1 MSDMKPAST
10 SSSTSLPAMMGP
22 DSSTCTGEI
31 TLLEAFEK
39 VISCK
44 FRSLESRLES
54 MEKKNDLMC
63 KEHEKLLPLLVK
75 IQRDVGDVEGQ
86 CRKTKERI
94 YKVQDS
100 LDSVY
105 EKVLDTRE
113 DCEDVMKSTDHMEQC
128 LSRLTKDKDS
138 AYDPSDPIQHINS
151 HSASSIEDLIQ
162 DKVVNNLDAVRKIV
176 NDIDITL
183 CAKNLHNDEAER
195 SSSLFKRVLKK
206 KRSRSSSSTSS
217 GSSSSSSSS
226 GATEERKITRLHRD
240 VRNLSNDIKELK
252 SMKKTDS
259 TIPDFS
265 TNLNAIKGALEHLDT
280 RQKGTNEKLEH
291 LEKLIQSYEGMDQS
305 LNQLEASNLDVINK
319 FEIAMNKSAVL
330 IPQQINDAQ
339 GRGIQDIFQVLNAI
353 NALKQQLQTKDD
365 DKIKKILTHLDSKE
379 VDKTRKILAHL
390 ETKEDDKIKK
400 ILTHLDKQLQIKD
413 DDKNQKILAHLD
425 TKDDDITKKILT
437 HLEGQN
443 KQLLTICKTSGEK
456 QTQEIKNEF
465 KNHIKD
471 LIKLDAGKDD
481 SKQLLTI
488 CKTSGEKQTQEI
500 KNHIKDLIKLDAGK
514 DDSRAAKI
522 NELSKSFQDN
532 IKQVVQSIEDLSKK
546 KPDDAQIEVIL
557 KSVIGPSEKKLQ
569 EHVTKEL
576 KKMTDSTKAK
586 SEEHKKATETMF
598 KQLNDDQ
605 IEVILKSVIG
615 PSEKKLQEHVTKE
628 LKKITDSKKA
638 REEEHK
644 KATEAMFKQLKDE
657 LLKSV
662 SISSEI
668 LNSIEDLKQLTS
680 SIPNA
685 CHDLGPKMD
694 KLASGIDD
702 IPDKIITNFTS
713 LEDNVNQNA
722 DKTVKQSQKEVIAE
736 LCKKFELL
744 DQRLAVIRKYVKHG
758 GGPVAV
764 LADQNQAGQ
773 DQEQVPAAAAKGHHN
788 NELKAHMT
796 NQCKILGDSIASTLD
811 QFVSLADTT
820 RVKKSVD
827 EMNSKMI
834 PMLTQIKA
842 LCKDMTEEQAKAVV
856 VEDQLQALANTI
868 LEPVEELKPLQ
879 DQLLA
884 TIEEEIRALSASTNK
899 RPLISNN
906 DNDNN
911 SVAILNKLLSNQANI
926 IKEVTKEKNS
936 EVVGSLVD
944 YLKKVQLAQSDI
956 LQKTDTSIAF
966 QTSLNGALKEIVPT
980 LEAIQNDKHSNTVL
994 ASLSND
1000 LRCKIGNVADLE
1012 SKLMAS
1018 ITSVNSS
1025 EDLMQL
1031 IQQVRSFVDQQML
1044 NKDKYLSTSQ
1054 DEDPPAQRRRSSKF
1068 RGSKRAKTPASS
1080 VSSTASRRISKAKK
1094 AKYTEDTEDSD

>member
-1 MSDMKPAST
+1 
-10 SSSTSLPAMMGP
+10 
-22 DSSTCTGEI
+22 
-31 TLLEAFEK
+31 
-39 VISCK
+39 
-44 FRSLESRLES
+44 
-54 MEKKNDLMC
+54 
-63 KEHEKLLPLLVK
+63 
-75 IQRDVGDVEGQ
+75 
-86 CRKTKERI
+86 
-94 YKVQDS
+94 
-100 LDSVY
+100 
-105 EKVLDTRE
+105 
-113 DCEDVMKSTDHMEQC
+113 
-128 LSRLTKDKDS
+128 
-138 AYDPSDPIQHINS
+138 
-151 HSASSIEDLIQ
+151 
-162 DKVVNNLDAVRKIV
+162 
-176 NDIDITL
+176 
-183 CAKNLHNDEAER
+183 
-195 SSSLFKRVLKK
+195 
-206 KRSRSSSSTSS
+206 
-217 GSSSSSSSS
+217 
-226 GATEERKITRLHRD
+226 
-240 VRNLSNDIKELK
+240 
-252 SMKKTDS
+252 
-259 TIPDFS
+259 
-265 TNLNAIKGALEHLDT
+265 
-280 RQKGTNEKLEH
+280 
-291 LEKLIQSYEGMDQS
+291 
-305 LNQLEASNLDVINK
+305 
-319 FEIAMNKSAVL
+319 
-330 IPQQINDAQ
+330 
-339 GRGIQDIFQVLNAI
+339 
-353 NALKQQLQTKDD
+353 
-365 DKIKKILTHLDSKE
+365 
-379 VDKTRKILAHL
+379 
-390 ETKEDDKIKK
+390 
-400 ILTHLDKQLQIKD
+400 
-413 DDKNQKILAHLD
+413 
-425 TKDDDITKKILT
+425 
-437 HLEGQN
+437 
-443 KQLLTICKTSGEK
+443 
-456 QTQEIKNEF
+456 
-465 KNHIKD
+465 
-471 LIKLDAGKDD
+471 
-481 SKQLLTI
+481 
-488 CKTSGEKQTQEI
+488 
-500 KNHIKDLIKLDAGK
+500 
-514 DDSRAAKI
+514 
-522 NELSKSFQDN
+522 
-532 IKQVVQSIEDLSKK
+532 
-546 KPDDAQIEVIL
+546 VIL